1 MSDLRER
8 MITALHNADCAC
20 SDTPTHF
27 AAQYTPQADAAL
39 AEVASW
45 LRERAA
51 AEKAKPVEVG
61 HCRCGRPTLVSERMG
76 CIAALGSAANEIS
89 PTHDEGQTS

>member
-45 LRERAA
+45 RREQINTAGSQYRASAELERLA
-51 AEKAKPVEVG
+51 A
-61 HCRCGRPTLVSERMG
+61 
-76 CIAALGSAANEIS
+76 EIS
-89 PTHDEGQTS
+89 PTHDEGQTP

>member
-39 AEVASW
+39 AEVATW

-51 AEKAKPVEVG
+51 AVD
-61 HCRCGRPTLVSERMG
+61 TLAEGSRLLAISRHGGATALERL
-76 CIAALGSAANEIS
+76 ADEIS
-89 PTHDEGQTS
+89 PTHDEGQTP